1 MTGRKNFPQARIRP
15 SLEILEDRLAAGNLL
30 PFLSFMLP
38 LPNIRTVARR
48 STVRRWRSLPITLS
62 P

>member
-1 MTGRKNFPQARIRP
+1 MTGCKNFRQARIRP

-30 PFLSFMLP
+30 PYLSFMPP
-38 LPNIRTVARR
+38 LPDSRTVARR
-48 STVRRWRSLPITLS
+48 STVRRQKLLPIALS